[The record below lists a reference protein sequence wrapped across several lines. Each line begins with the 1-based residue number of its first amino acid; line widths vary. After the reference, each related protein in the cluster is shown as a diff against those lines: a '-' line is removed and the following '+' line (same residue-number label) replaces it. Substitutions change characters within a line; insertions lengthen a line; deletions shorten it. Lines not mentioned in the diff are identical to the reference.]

1 MEERALLDR
10 ADSLLQGFKELTT
23 DLEGKLR
30 LLGARG
36 EEILVMEERMRACKA
51 RASEKL
57 PDLITFNVGGVKF
70 TTTKCT
76 LTKGDTFFTAFLDSG
91 VPPDDKGVYFLDR
104 SPKLFGVVL
113 EYLRSGTLDLRGR
126 AFSDIQAIRHEFQF
140 YLLPW
145 DARYWE
151 NFGSSLTLS
160 DDGRT
165 VSNIL
170 EVNSADLSRYFAF
183 GCSGWMTGVHCFKI
197 KLGGN
202 HTRFGVE
209 VGVSEGNSGNITDIR
224 PYLVTNLVEGEIVSL
239 TLNCD
244 AGTLVAAIGRNP
256 LPYCTITVPKNKTLY
271 PFAKLPYLR
280 NSAEFIY

>member
-1 MEERALLDR
+1 MSCAYFQVSIFSIDRRSYSELCWNICDRALW
-10 ADSLLQGFKELTT
+10 TW
-23 DLEGKLR
+23 EGER
-30 LLGARG
+30 SQIFRRFATSSNFICFRG
-36 EEILVMEERMRACKA
+36 VCFGLCW
-51 RASEKL
+51 L
-57 PDLITFNVGGVKF
+57 
-70 TTTKCT
+70 
-76 LTKGDTFFTAFLDSG
+76 FL
-91 VPPDDKGVYFLDR
+91 FL
-104 SPKLFGVVL
+104 
-113 EYLRSGTLDLRGR
+113 
-126 AFSDIQAIRHEFQF
+126 
-140 YLLPW
+140 

-244 AGTLVAAIGRNP
+244 AGTL
-256 LPYCTITVPKNKTLY
+256 LLSSL
-271 PFAKLPYLR
+271 FL
-280 NSAEFIY
+280 FIYRNTRRCNWAQSTSLLHDHCPQEQDVVSVCKTPLSQEFCWVYILTNIHLTCWCFVKFSMNLFLEIELFLACFCLNSYHPSEAIN